1 MFKKLFYSK
10 FSWVVVLILI
20 AVFNI
25 LGSSMSSVKT
35 DTPLGQLRDIF
46 AALELVFTT
55 VLIVYIV
62 RGIINFFKKLTI
74 RHE

>member
-1 MFKKLFYSK
+1 MFKKLFYSN

-25 LGSSMSSVKT
+25 LGSLMSSVQT